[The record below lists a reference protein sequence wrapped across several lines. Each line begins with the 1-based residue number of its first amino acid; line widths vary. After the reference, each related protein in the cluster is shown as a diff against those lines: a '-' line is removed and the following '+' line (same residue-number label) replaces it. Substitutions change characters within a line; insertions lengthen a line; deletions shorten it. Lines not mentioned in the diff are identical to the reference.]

1 MTAYQIRMALAVLGI
16 NTEVTD
22 EVIKFRTTV
31 TTIKMSVVRKHTYYE
46 YHTLSKA
53 FMVSGVLTVT
63 FISDEQFI
71 QFIQKKFKK

>member
-1 MTAYQIRMALAVLGI
+1 MGLAVLGI
-16 NTEVTD
+16 ESSVTD
-22 EVIKFRTTV
+22 DFITFRTTV

-71 QFIQKKFKK
+71 KFITEKFKK

>member
-1 MTAYQIRMALAVLGI
+1 MTTYQIRMALAVLGI
-16 NTEVTD
+16 ESSVTD

-31 TTIKMSVVRKHTYYE
+31 TTIKMSVVRKHTYYQ
-46 YHTLSKA
+46 YHTLTRA

-71 QFIQKKFKK
+71 QFITEKFKK

>member
-22 EVIKFRTTV
+22 EFIKFRTTL

-71 QFIQKKFKK
+71 KFITEKFKK

>member
-1 MTAYQIRMALAVLGI
+1 MALAVLGI

-22 EVIKFRTTV
+22 EFIKFRTTL

-71 QFIQKKFKK
+71 KFITEKFKK

>member
-1 MTAYQIRMALAVLGI
+1 MALAVLGI
-16 NTEVTD
+16 ESSVTD
-22 EVIKFRTTV
+22 DFITFRTTL

-71 QFIQKKFKK
+71 KFITEKFTK

>member
-16 NTEVTD
+16 ESSITD
-22 EVIKFRTTV
+22 DFITFRTTV

-46 YHTLSKA
+46 YHTLTRA

-71 QFIQKKFKK
+71 QFIQKKFTK

>member
-16 NTEVTD
+16 ESSITD
-22 EVIKFRTTV
+22 DFITFKTTV

-46 YHTLSKA
+46 YHTLTRA
-53 FMVSGVLTVT
+53 FLVSGVLTVT